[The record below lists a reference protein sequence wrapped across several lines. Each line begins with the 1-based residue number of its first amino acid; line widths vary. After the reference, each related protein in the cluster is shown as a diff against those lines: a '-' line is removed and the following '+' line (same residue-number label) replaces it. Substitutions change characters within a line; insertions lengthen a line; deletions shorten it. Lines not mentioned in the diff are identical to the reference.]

1 MTKRDQRA
9 GQKAVA
15 SFSRS
20 PVRGGLMLGTALGCS
35 LLVFAAAPADA
46 STLARHGAAP
56 QAVAQLFAPGAEPA
70 DLTVVSPHA
79 SGFFAPG
86 GPTIAIVTKA
96 GGNASGTTG
105 SVSATNDGVD
115 IYAYGGATGDV
126 SLVTT
131 GDILAGHSGVYAKD
145 GNTVGNISVT
155 VTGNVHGYAG
165 YGVDANRFSAGAGDI
180 SVTVGGA
187 VTSSTVGVHTWNF
200 GGSGPSG
207 NEAIGVGGQITSGG
221 VGVSAVTIGTGSVG
235 ISTAGVT
242 AGGAQAIYA
251 STHGSTLT
259 IHAGGDISA
268 ATGAGV
274 VGQTTGAGSGA
285 VNVTLDGAV
294 TAQGYGVKI
303 SAFSGAGT
311 GPMRVPTARAA
322 RWTSDTTRWMRSV
335 TASAWSR

>member
-1 MTKRDQRA
+1 MTKRAQRA

-79 SGFFAPG
+79 SGFFAPS
-86 GPTIAIVTKA
+86 GPTITIDAKA
-96 GGNASGTTG
+96 
-105 SVSATNDGVD
+105 
-115 IYAYGGATGDV
+115 
-126 SLVTT
+126 
-131 GDILAGHSGVYAKD
+131 

-165 YGVDANRFSAGAGDI
+165 YGVDANRFSAGACDI

-200 GGSGPSG
+200 GGSGPGG

-268 ATGAGV
+268 PTGAGV
-274 VGQTTGAGSGA
+274 VGQTMGAG
-285 VNVTLDGAV
+285 
-294 TAQGYGVKI
+294 
-303 SAFSGAGT
+303 
-311 GPMRVPTARAA
+311 
-322 RWTSDTTRWMRSV
+322 
-335 TASAWSR
+335 